1 MIRKLLIIFGVFAVM
16 PALALAAADNAFAA
30 TVRIVVPAHDIAR
43 GDTISESDLTYATV
57 DGAGLVSGLPTKMDE
72 IKGMQA
78 RRVLAAG
85 QPFRNDDVRRPIMIT
100 KGQTVTMEFEEPG
113 VELTAMGR
121 AMSEGGVGD
130 TVTIQ
135 NPASY
140 RMISAIVTAP
150 GTVRATGTI
159 AAPANSIARR

>member
-1 MIRKLLIIFGVFAVM
+1 MTRKFLFV
-16 PALALAAADNAFAA
+16 LALFGFLPGLLLVAGQAFAG

-43 GDTISESDLTYATV
+43 GDTISENDLTYTTV
-57 DGAGLVSGLPTKMDE
+57 DGAALMSGVPTKIDE

-78 RRVLAAG
+78 RRTLSSG
-85 QPFRNDDVRRPIMIT
+85 QPFRGDDVRKPIVIT
-100 KGQTVTMEFEEPG
+100 KGETVTMQFIVPG

-121 AMSEGGVGD
+121 AMSEGGIGD

-140 RMISAIVTAP
+140 RMISGIVTGP
-150 GTVRATGTI
+150 GTVRATG
-159 AAPANSIARR
+159 PLGSPNMLARR